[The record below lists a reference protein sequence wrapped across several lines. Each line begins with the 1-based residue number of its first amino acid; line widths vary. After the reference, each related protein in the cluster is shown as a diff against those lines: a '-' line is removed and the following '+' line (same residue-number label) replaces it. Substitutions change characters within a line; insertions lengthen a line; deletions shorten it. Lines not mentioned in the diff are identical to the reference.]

1 MTKVL
6 WIQTHE
12 IPGADILRHR
22 KQNGGNDG
30 KLFIEY
36 RFLVWDDENVL
47 DKSRKRR
54 SLHHNK
60 YI

>member
-12 IPGADILRHR
+12 VPGTDSLKLR

-30 KLFIEY
+30 ELFIEY
-36 RFLVWDDENVL
+36 RFSVWDDENVL
-47 DKSRKRR
+47 DKSRKGR
-54 SLHHNK
+54 SLYHNK